1 MFALLTGAMMAQTQK
16 HMMEQTTLAMAQ
28 AEQQHQQQML
38 NMAREHHRALAN
50 NAQKQAMAQQE
61 DGQKLMAE
69 ATSTLGRAAAA

>member
-1 MFALLTGAMMAQTQK
+1 MFGVLTGAMMAQTQT
-16 HMMEQTTLAMAQ
+16 HMMQQTALAMSQ

-50 NAQKQAMAQQE
+50 NAQKQAMSQQE
-61 DGQKLMAE
+61 DGQKLMSE